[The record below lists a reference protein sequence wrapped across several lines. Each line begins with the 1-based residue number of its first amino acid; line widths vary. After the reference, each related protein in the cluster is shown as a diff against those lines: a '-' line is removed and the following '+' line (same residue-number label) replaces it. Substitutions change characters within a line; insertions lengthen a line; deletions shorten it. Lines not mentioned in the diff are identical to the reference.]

1 VSGPLKRFVDNLRGL
16 ISNPEKGDP
25 LDRMSD
31 IEPEGVEDS
40 AESEE
45 RMYPTVGR
53 VEMEQEVET

>member
-1 VSGPLKRFVDNLRGL
+1 
-16 ISNPEKGDP
+16 
-25 LDRMSD
+25 MSD